1 MRKFAIAIVIGTGLS
16 LSACGV
22 KDMNRSVNSVHQ
34 PVVERSQYA
43 IDLNL
48 DPRQGVLPQE
58 LQRLDQ
64 WMQVMDVGYGDRI
77 ALDFGGGYGN
87 KAAEEAIGRVAARRG
102 LLISDY
108 APVTGQAFAPGTVR
122 VVVTRSTAYVPGCPD
137 WSKKSESE
145 FWGATHSNYGCAT
158 NSNMAA
164 MVADPEDLISGRDAG
179 GANTRSGVRAVQEF
193 NEAGPAGGSSGS
205 SSGGGA
211 SQP

>member
-1 MRKFAIAIVIGTGLS
+1 MRKFAIAILVGTGLS

-34 PVVERSQYA
+34 PVVERAQYA

-48 DPRQGVLPQE
+48 DPRQGVLPAE

-64 WMQVMDVGYGDRI
+64 WMQIMDVGYGDRI

-102 LLISDY
+102 LLLSDY
-108 APVTGQAFAPGTVR
+108 APVTGQAFVPGTVR
-122 VVVTRSTAYVPGCPD
+122 IVVTRSTAYVPGCPD

-145 FWGATHSNYGCAT
+145 FWGASHSNYGCAT
-158 NSNMAA
+158 NSNVAA
-164 MVADPEDLISGRDAG
+164 MVADPEDLISGRDSG
-179 GANTRSGVRAVQEF
+179 GANTRSGVRAVQDF
-193 NEAGPAGGSSGS
+193 NEAGPGASGSGGS
-205 SSGGGA
+205 GGA
-211 SQP
+211 SQPK

>member
-1 MRKFAIAIVIGTGLS
+1 MRKLAIAIVIGTGLS

-34 PVVERSQYA
+34 PVVERAQYA

-64 WMQVMDVGYGDRI
+64 WMQVMDVGYGDQI

-87 KAAEEAIGRVAARRG
+87 KAAADAIGRVAARRG
-102 LLISDY
+102 LLLSDY

-145 FWGATHSNYGCAT
+145 FWGATHTNYGCAT
-158 NSNMAA
+158 NSNMAV
-164 MVADPEDLISGRDAG
+164 MVADPEDLISGQDAG
-179 GANTRSGVRAVQEF
+179 GANTRAGVRAVQTF
-193 NEAGPAGGSSGS
+193 NDGGAEKL
-205 SSGGGA
+205 SGGGGV